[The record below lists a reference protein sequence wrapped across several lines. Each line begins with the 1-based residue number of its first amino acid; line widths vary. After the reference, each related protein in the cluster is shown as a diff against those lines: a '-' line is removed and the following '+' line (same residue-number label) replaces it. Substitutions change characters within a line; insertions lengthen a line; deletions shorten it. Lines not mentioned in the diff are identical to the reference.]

1 MAGSIKWLVLLAVV
15 INGAAFYWFGTERQ
29 LRDVRIRSQSAE
41 EPRDREQEGNWLA
54 LLGERGMTIQGAS
67 PSAQLSSHEH
77 MDDQQRP
84 SKPSR
89 SAEVQSEYG
98 ECWWVGPFKAFDVA
112 NRFRGEW
119 SAVGVSIRPGPL
131 PASKK
136 GEKPR
141 IWVFLFAP
149 VTAGDL
155 DAQLRAL
162 RAQRIDHFVFSDGA
176 LKGNISLGL
185 YIRKEDAEKR
195 RNNLVAQGYR
205 AEIYDASNGDAFW
218 VEFPVHER
226 NRAAQSI
233 SDADPVIRAGL
244 QMERIG
250 CSAGSAR

>member
-29 LRDVRIRSQSAE
+29 QRDVRIRPQSAE
-41 EPRDREQEGNWLA
+41 EPRDREQEGIWLA
-54 LLGERGMTIQGAS
+54 LLGESGMTIQSTS
-67 PSAQLSSHEH
+67 PSVQLSSHEY

-84 SKPSR
+84 SRRRR
-89 SAEVQSEYG
+89 SAEVQSEDG
-98 ECWWVGPFKAFDVA
+98 ECWSVGPFNALDVA
-112 NRFRGEW
+112 NRFLGEW
-119 SAVGVSIRPGPL
+119 GAVGVSIRPGPL
-131 PASKK
+131 AASKK

-149 VTAGDL
+149 VTAGGL
-155 DAQLRAL
+155 EAQLREL
-162 RAQRIDHFVFSDGA
+162 RAKRIDHFVFSDGV

-185 YIRKEDAEKR
+185 YIRKEDAEKW

-226 NRAAQSI
+226 KRAAQSV
-233 SDADPVIRAGL
+233 SDADSVARTGL
-244 QMERIG
+244 QMERIS
-250 CSAGSAR
+250 CSAGLAR